1 MAFRPAP
8 PPWAAHAD
16 ARLDAAALEGGGAI
30 SRASSRD
37 LGSGDHEPG
46 LGEASRSTPLAGR
59 ASAGRAAAATGFGSR
74 GSPRYTLEATV
85 G

>member
-16 ARLDAAALEGGGAI
+16 ARLDAAALEGDG
-30 SRASSRD
+30 ASSRE

-59 ASAGRAAAATGFGSR
+59 ASAGRAAAGTGFGSR

>member
-1 MAFRPAP
+1 MV
-8 PPWAAHAD
+8 
-16 ARLDAAALEGGGAI
+16 ALEMLLNELQKPGGSGPAQLQG
-30 SRASSRD
+30 RRGSRD

-59 ASAGRAAAATGFGSR
+59 ASAGRAAAGAGFGSR